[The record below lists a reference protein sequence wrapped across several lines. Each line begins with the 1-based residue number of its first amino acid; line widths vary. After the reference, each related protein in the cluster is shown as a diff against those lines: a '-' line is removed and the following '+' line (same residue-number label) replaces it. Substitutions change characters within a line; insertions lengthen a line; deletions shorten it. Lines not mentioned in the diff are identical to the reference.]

1 MGARTAEEPG
11 GVTLR
16 VWAGLGS
23 REPGRAGRAQPTASG
38 EEEEGRLA
46 RGPEEEGCGG
56 ATLGLGNREARGNPP
71 PFGAGRRPATPSG
84 RSASQPGRR
93 GCGERRAHT
102 RAHTLPESMLS
113 AALGTSCR
121 VASRPAPSGPPLPVH
136 RVLSWGRPSARVGG
150 AAPACRRFV
159 PLAPASLLLRSQRC
173 WRLPPPRLGTGVWM
187 SSPVPRGQVRGREAR
202 GLAVWPLAWWTHSL
216 CTLRAHRPRAGSRLG
231 ERGCVS
237 WGRSRTLAVTHKA
250 VVS

>member
-56 ATLGLGNREARGNPP
+56 ATLGLRNREARGNPP
-71 PFGAGRRPATPSG
+71 QPFGAGLRPATPSG

-113 AALGTSCR
+113 AALGTSCP
-121 VASRPAPSGPPLPVH
+121 VASRPAPSRPPLGPPPGPPRAKLGATE
-136 RVLSWGRPSARVGG
+136 RAGGGRGARLSPFGAPGPCLAFAQIPALLAPTAPAAGNGGMDVIPRSPRPGPRPGGQRPGG
-150 AAPACRRFV
+150 AAACMV
-159 PLAPASLLLRSQRC
+159 DSL
-173 WRLPPPRLGTGVWM
+173 PM
-187 SSPVPRGQVRGREAR
+187 
-202 GLAVWPLAWWTHSL
+202 HSL
-216 CTLRAHRPRAGSRLG
+216 SAPTPRREPTG
-231 ERGCVS
+231 
-237 WGRSRTLAVTHKA
+237 
-250 VVS
+250 